1 MLIVLV
7 GAEKQEKIRLDENA
21 REPDNTQVSL
31 GGADD
36 GGEVTLVLA
45 LDFLDSDNSGG
56 LLVNY
61 STETGLALDDDV
73 GDTHLAAESGDE
85 DDKFDGIDI
94 MGDDDE
100 SGLLGLDEGNDVV
113 KAILHEQGLL
123 GVLYRTRVR
132 DRTTMRI
139 EEIYLGV
146 LLLILGSGSGG
157 GQKTGLLVL
166 FGFGA
171 VLVKELEELSGGVL
185 VQSVR
190 ELSNGGGDF
199 ETLVEDDLLALKA
212 DVFGPLDETGQIGLG
227 ADILAYKYD
236 KTVM

>member
-1 MLIVLV
+1 VLRR
-7 GAEKQEKIRLDENA
+7 IRSRKDE
-21 REPDNTQVSL
+21 READNTQVSL

-36 GGEVTLVLA
+36 GGEVALVFA
-45 LDFLDSDNSGG
+45 LDFLDSDDSGG

-73 GDTHLAAESGDE
+73 RDTHLAAESGDE
-85 DDKFDGIDI
+85 DDEFDRIDI
-94 MGDDDE
+94 VGNDDE

-123 GVLYRTRVR
+123 RVLYRTRVR

-166 FGFGA
+166 FRFGA

-190 ELSNGGGDF
+190 ELGNGGGDF

-212 DVFGPLDETGQIGLG
+212 DVFGPLDEAGQIGLG
-227 ADILAYKYD
+227 ADVLAYKHD
-236 KTVM
+236 KRVM